1 MLLLIFIY
9 YFKSFLSISD
19 IEKLLHPLIEK
30 YFKGEEG
37 HNIAFIY
44 DQISQMERDSSE
56 KMKSD
61 LSDYISK
68 CRGLFCDAEPED
80 QDSLRQFALVC
91 LLAYDVYCKKC
102 LIEKL
107 IDEQE

>member
-1 MLLLIFIY
+1 MILNQRYRIDLTLFPH
-9 YFKSFLSISD
+9 K
-19 IEKLLHPLIEK
+19 K
-30 YFKGEEG
+30 
-37 HNIAFIY
+37 
-44 DQISQMERDSSE
+44 ISQMERDSSE

-80 QDSLRQFALVC
+80 QDSLRQFALIC